1 MSDLSGVAVAVSMYL
16 LNDLLMSKVERVESE
31 LRKLSQAEL
40 RQVREWLDDII
51 EDELEFAPE
60 FEHSIE
66 QAERDMA
73 DGKAA
78 RMREPEGS

>member
-1 MSDLSGVAVAVSMYL
+1 MSGLSGVAVAVFMYL
-16 LNDLLMSKVERVESE
+16 LNDLFMSKVERVESE

-51 EDELEFAPE
+51 EDELEFTRE

-73 DGKAA
+73 ERKVA
-78 RMREPEGS
+78 RAREPGAS